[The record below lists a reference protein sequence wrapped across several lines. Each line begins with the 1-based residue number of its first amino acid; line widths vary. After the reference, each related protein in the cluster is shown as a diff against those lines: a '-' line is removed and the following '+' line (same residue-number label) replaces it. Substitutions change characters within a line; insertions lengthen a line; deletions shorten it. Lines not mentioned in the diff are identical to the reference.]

1 MSAFGTFGNGKANL
15 AGKILVQRT
24 GPNRTMFCQRSAI
37 STKRHH
43 RSSHLI
49 AAPDLFRFYLISV
62 RGEKSMQ
69 LQDFAQVVR
78 SKNAGPRRFTL
89 DLIFRNDAD
98 YQRVAQSDALTAEK
112 IAPLYGVATDTI
124 KVIYYPLGR
133 AIKIVVPRQIMSG
146 DPGDRD
152 VYGAQQH
159 TPILG
164 LEI

>member
-1 MSAFGTFGNGKANL
+1 
-15 AGKILVQRT
+15 
-24 GPNRTMFCQRSAI
+24 
-37 STKRHH
+37 
-43 RSSHLI
+43 
-49 AAPDLFRFYLISV
+49 
-62 RGEKSMQ
+62 MQ

-89 DLIFRNDAD
+89 DIIFRNDAD
-98 YQRVAQSDALTAEK
+98 YQRVAQSDVLTSER
-112 IAPLYGVATDTI
+112 IAPLYGVSRDAV

-133 AIKIVVPRQIMSG
+133 AIKIVVPRSIMSG